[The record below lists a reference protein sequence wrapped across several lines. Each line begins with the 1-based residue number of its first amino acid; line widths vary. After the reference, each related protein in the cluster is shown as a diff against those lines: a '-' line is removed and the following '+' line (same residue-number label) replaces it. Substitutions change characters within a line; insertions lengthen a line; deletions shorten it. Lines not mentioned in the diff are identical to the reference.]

1 MYKEVMLITVI
12 HMDIMTTLHYVNS
25 IIVLGYEMTV
35 YIRDTAYSSAHAT
48 AQYTGLQLETINA

>member
-1 MYKEVMLITVI
+1 MLITVI

-35 YIRDTAYSSAHAT
+35 YIRDTAYSSAHTT